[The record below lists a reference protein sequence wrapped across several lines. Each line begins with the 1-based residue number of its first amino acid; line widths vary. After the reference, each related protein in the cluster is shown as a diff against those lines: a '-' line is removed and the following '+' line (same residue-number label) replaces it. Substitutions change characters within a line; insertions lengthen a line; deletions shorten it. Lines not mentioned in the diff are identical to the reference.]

1 MIELDIK
8 NKNVLTDVLKGDS
21 HPRYRAAIDGLRAI
35 AVLGVVFYHLNP
47 AWLPGG
53 FAGVDVFFVISGY
66 LISLI
71 VFRELDVGSFSF
83 SHFYARRTR
92 RLFPA
97 LILVILSSLL
107 FGWFSLFA
115 DEFGLL
121 GRHISS
127 AVIFLANFRL
137 MGEAGYF
144 DVASH
149 LKPLLHLWSL
159 SIEEQFYLTWPL
171 LLVLSTKLK
180 ASRFVLLTGFLL
192 LSVAVSCY
200 FYTTSATAHFFD
212 PLSRFWELLCGAGL
226 AYVRMYKPQFLPRA
240 STRKSLIGASGLVL
254 VVASYF
260 ILSPTLVYPSAWALL
275 PVIGATLIISAQG
288 GPIERFLGGRLLV
301 YIGLISYPLYLW
313 HWPIFSYLRVIE
325 SGEPSLSLLMVG
337 AVLAVVLSWLTYTFV
352 EKRLRYSRSPLVI
365 SGLLI
370 SLLLLFLAGKAIK
383 SNEGFPERE
392 QLKYLSASM
401 QQMVRALRSDEQC
414 INYVALSKPPAYCRM
429 EPGRELLAVIGD
441 SHAHVLYS
449 GLAELRAKQRLGTI
463 LLANS
468 GCPPFQGSTFGKTA
482 LERTTCVD
490 SIEKIVSQVANDASI
505 RHVLIASRGPQ
516 YIDGLGFGPAEKSYS
531 YPPLLDA
538 AGTAKAPAEVFKDG
552 VTATVK
558 RLQEAGKE
566 VTYALQVPELGV
578 SPRDCLGRPLFL
590 LNEASCK
597 VSRTVYERRMKEYR
611 GIMSAIAAE
620 RHIRL
625 FDPESAMCSGD
636 DCYMS
641 RYAVL
646 LYADDNHLSVAG
658 SRRLA
663 PAIADFIGTNK
674 TSIPDL
680 EELKKESFK

>member
-1 MIELDIK
+1 MIELDVK
-8 NKNVLTDVLKGDS
+8 NNNVLTDVLNGDS
-21 HPRYRAAIDGLRAI
+21 HPRYRASIDGLRAI
-35 AVLGVVFYHLNP
+35 AVLGVVLYHLNP
-47 AWLPGG
+47 AWLSGG

-71 VFRELDVGSFSF
+71 VFRELDTGSFSF
-83 SHFYARRTR
+83 SRFYARRAR

-97 LILVILSSLL
+97 LILVIFASLL

-159 SIEEQFYLTWPL
+159 AIEEQFYLAWPL

-180 ASRFVLLTGFLL
+180 VSRLRLLTGFLL
-192 LSVAVSCY
+192 LSIVASCY
-200 FYTTSATAHFFD
+200 LYTISATAHFFN

-226 AYVRMYKPQFLPRA
+226 AYVRMYKPQLLARA
-240 STRKSLIGASGLVL
+240 STPRSMVGACGLVL
-254 VVASYF
+254 IAASYF
-260 ILSPTLVYPSAWALL
+260 ILSPALIYPSVWALL
-275 PVIGATLIISAQG
+275 PVVGAMLIISAQG
-288 GPIERFLGGRLLV
+288 GPIEQFLGGRLLV
-301 YIGLISYPLYLW
+301 FIGLISYPLYLW
-313 HWPIFSYLRVIE
+313 HWPIFSYLRIIE
-325 SGEPSLSLLMVG
+325 SGEPSLSLLMLG
-337 AVLAVVLSWLTYTFV
+337 AFLAVLLSWLTYALV

-365 SGLLI
+365 SGLFI
-370 SLLLLFLAGKAIK
+370 SLLFLFLAGKAIK

-401 QQMVRALRSDEQC
+401 QQMIRAPRSDEQC

-441 SHAHVLYS
+441 SHAHVLFS
-449 GLAELRAKQRLGTI
+449 GLAEIRAKQGLGTI

-468 GCPPFQGSTFGKTA
+468 GCPPFQGSTFGKTS
-482 LERTTCVD
+482 LERATCVD
-490 SIEKIVSQVANDASI
+490 SIEKIVSQIANDVSI
-505 RHVLIASRGPQ
+505 RQVLIASRGPQ
-516 YIDGLGFGPAEKSYS
+516 YIDGLGFGPVEKNYN

-538 AGTAKAPAEVFKDG
+538 AGMSKEPAEVFRDG

-590 LNEASCK
+590 LNETSCK
-597 VSRTVYERRMKEYR
+597 VSRAVYEQRMKEYR

-641 RYAVL
+641 RDAVL
-646 LYADDNHLSVAG
+646 LYADDNHLSIAG

-663 PAIADFIGTNK
+663 PVIADFIGTNR
-674 TSIPDL
+674 TSIPDP
-680 EELKKESFK
+680 EER